1 MKLKYLTRKMSQ
13 YETERAY
20 FKQASLKFLQ
30 IFLLL
35 YKIFMIVNQLIF
47 RTRILIFSLTL
58 AGKVT
63 N

>member
-1 MKLKYLTRKMSQ
+1 MSQ